1 MTRFIIRRTIYGVL
15 VMVGVLFVANSLLLA
30 SGDPARAL
38 LPLDATPEQ
47 LAQVRSDL
55 GLDDPRPIQFLKFL
69 GRAVQGDFGASQNY
83 DRPAL
88 DVVAERLPA
97 TLELGVVALAFA
109 LLVGLPLGA
118 VAALRKGSWLDH
130 LSRAIA
136 AFGQAIPGFW
146 VGLML
151 LLVFG
156 ERLRWLPTSGSGS
169 FKYLIL
175 PALTIAL
182 PVIPVIVRI
191 FRSSLLGVLNRDY
204 VRTARA
210 KGLAGSR
217 IFRRH
222 VVRNS
227 SLPVLTVVGFQ
238 VGSII
243 SGALVAEV
251 IFAYPGMGRL
261 AYQAVSSRDLA
272 VVQVF
277 VVFVSALVIVTNLL
291 LDLSYA
297 LLDPRVRV
305 R

>member
-1 MTRFIIRRTIYGVL
+1 MTKFVVRRAIYGVL
-15 VMVGVLFVANSLLLA
+15 VMVGVLFVANTLLLA

-38 LPLDATPEQ
+38 LPLDATPAQ
-47 LAQVRSDL
+47 LAQMRSDL
-55 GLDDPRPIQFLKFL
+55 GLDDPRPVQFVKFL
-69 GRAVQGDFGASQNY
+69 GRAAQGDFGTSQNY

-97 TLELGVVALAFA
+97 TLELGLVALALA
-109 LLVGLPLGA
+109 LVIGLPLGA

-130 LSRAIA
+130 VSRLVA

-156 ERLRWLPTSGSGS
+156 ERLRWLPTSGRGGLTH
-169 FKYLIL
+169 LIL
-175 PALTIAL
+175 PGLTIAL
-182 PVIPVIVRI
+182 PVIPVVLRI

-210 KGLAGSR
+210 KGLGAER
-217 IFRRH
+217 VFRKH
-222 VVRNS
+222 VLRNS
-227 SLPVLTVVGFQ
+227 SLPVMTVVGFQ

-277 VVFVSALVIVTNLL
+277 VVFVSAVVIVTNVLI
-291 LDLSYA
+291 DLSYA